1 MDIKRIKAE
10 IDEILLREDL
20 HWKQSSKQNCFQ
32 NGDRNT
38 QLFPSWVNHR
48 RKINTIRSIIDGVG
62 RVWRKKEYLSKL
74 FLSYYSNPTGISNC
88 LQFVNDR
95 VTPTMNQRLL
105 QPFMEEEV
113 RVALFQMH
121 SLKSPSR
128 DGYSAGFYQKSWAVV
143 GKEVTRAALSV
154 LNGGS
159 IEAGLNATNIGLIP
173 KVTNPTS
180 VTEFRPIS
188 LFNVLY
194 KIISKAIANRLK
206 HVLPHIISQE
216 QSAFLPR
223 RLITDNI
230 LVAFETLHTM
240 DTRLKG
246 REGFMAMKLDMS
258 KAYDRLEWD
267 FLEEMM
273 RKLGFDNRWVNLL
286 MSCVRTVSYAILV
299 NGQPFGQIIPTRG
312 IRQGNPLS
320 SYLFILCAEAMSTMI
335 QHSACESSIMGIPI
349 SRGGIRINHLL
360 FADDSLLFCRA
371 NLREWDHIH
380 RLLGQ
385 YEAASGQQLNHT
397 KTSLF
402 FSHNTR
408 MDDKILILNGTG
420 LNSTANFEKYLGLPA
435 LIGRSRISTF
445 NGIKGWIWNR
455 INGWKEKFLSHV
467 GKEVLLKSVIQAIPT
482 YTMSVFRLPK
492 TLCKEINAM
501 MGRFW
506 WGHKENLSK
515 IPWMSWKGMGKKK
528 LEGGL
533 GYRDLVSFNIALLA
547 KQGWHLLKFP
557 HTLAARV
564 FKEKYF
570 FFKVIF

>member
-286 MSCVRTVSYAILV
+286 MSCVCTVSYAILI
-299 NGQPFGQIIPTRG
+299 NGQPFGQLIPTQG
-312 IRQGNPLS
+312 IRQGDPLLP
-320 SYLFILCAEAMSTMI
+320 YFFILCAEAMSTMI
-335 QHSACESSIMGIPI
+335 QHSACEGSITGIPI

-371 NLREWDHIH
+371 NLRE
-380 RLLGQ
+380 
-385 YEAASGQQLNHT
+385 
-397 KTSLF
+397 
-402 FSHNTR
+402 
-408 MDDKILILNGTG
+408 
-420 LNSTANFEKYLGLPA
+420 
-435 LIGRSRISTF
+435 
-445 NGIKGWIWNR
+445 
-455 INGWKEKFLSHV
+455 
-467 GKEVLLKSVIQAIPT
+467 
-482 YTMSVFRLPK
+482 
-492 TLCKEINAM
+492 
-501 MGRFW
+501 
-506 WGHKENLSK
+506 
-515 IPWMSWKGMGKKK
+515 
-528 LEGGL
+528 
-533 GYRDLVSFNIALLA
+533 
-547 KQGWHLLKFP
+547 
-557 HTLAARV
+557 
-564 FKEKYF
+564 
-570 FFKVIF
+570 